1 MHLSGTSSSSPRQR
15 LCELVEE
22 HSPHKPV
29 ATQEVHEPV
38 ATKAV
43 HRRDPRR
50 LQEHISRFIEEQNPN
65 NPKGSSATS

>member
-29 ATQEVHEPV
+29 ARE
-38 ATKAV
+38 V
-43 HRRDPRR
+43 HRRSARE
-50 LQEHISRFIEEQNPN
+50 LSASISRFIAKHNPN
-65 NPKGSSATS
+65 NPQDPSATS